1 MLYNRKHP
9 VPYLRKQG
17 QASMTFQTYRSF
29 EAQLIIHAFFPEDN
43 LVIFCSTALKWQEYL
58 LFTNLSW
65 LLPGLKFISNILC
78 CEKSYCS
85 FIHFVGLKFYGQL
98 AFQFI
103 GSLLSL
109 KRFLSRY
116 CGLPHSKCFCFVLIL
131 VYLSLLRLKMK

>member
-17 QASMTFQTYRSF
+17 QTSMTFQIYRSI
-29 EAQLIIHAFFPEDN
+29 EAQLIIHAFFPVDN

-65 LLPGLKFISNILC
+65 VLSGLEFISNLLC

-85 FIHFVGLKFYGQL
+85 FIHFVGLKLYGQL
-98 AFQFI
+98 AFEFT
-103 GSLLSL
+103 GSLLISAEVSSQVLWFAPL
-109 KRFLSRY
+109 KIYIFAL
-116 CGLPHSKCFCFVLIL
+116 F
-131 VYLSLLRLKMK
+131 